1 MCGSLDYNTKL
12 KNSVY
17 WPLIRRFSE
26 VTIEN
31 LKEKILAIVVFGSVA
46 RGTTRKDSDIDILI
60 LLENKEKPAQK
71 KLLDINI
78 DSSNWPE
85 NQKLL
90 EEDIYTKIFA
100 IKNTER
106 ELRDNPLILL
116 DILDHGII
124 LYDPQG
130 KMKNLLS
137 DLDKKLKSLGA
148 KKIVFSDGKWCWDLK
163 PDWKPGE
170 IVEIKL

>member
-1 MCGSLDYNTKL
+1 MNRLLDYHTKL
-12 KNSVY
+12 KSSIY

-26 VTIEN
+26 TLIEG

-46 RGTTRKDSDIDILI
+46 RNTTRKDSDVDMLV
-60 LLENKEKPAQK
+60 LLEDKEKSILD

-78 DSSNWPE
+78 NIYNWQE
-85 NQKLL
+85 NQRLL
-90 EEDIYTKIFA
+90 EESISTKIFD
-100 IKNTER
+100 IKKTEI
-106 ELRDNPLILL
+106 ELRENPLILL
-116 DILDHGII
+116 DILDHGVI
-124 LYDPQG
+124 LYDPKN

-137 DLDKKLKSLGA
+137 DLDKKLKNLGA
-148 KKIVFSDGKWCWDLK
+148 KKIVFSDSKWCWDLK

>member
-1 MCGSLDYNTKL
+1 MKEYLDYNTKL
-12 KNSVY
+12 KNSLY
-17 WPLIRRFSE
+17 WPLIKRFSE
-26 VTIEN
+26 TTIER
-31 LKEKILAIVVFGSVA
+31 LKDKILAIVVFGSVA

-60 LLENKEKPAQK
+60 LLESKEKPVLG
-71 KLLDINI
+71 KLLKINI
-78 DSSNWPE
+78 DSYNWSE
-85 NQKLL
+85 NQRFL

-100 IKNTER
+100 IKETER

-116 DILDHGII
+116 DILDHGVI
-124 LYDPQG
+124 LYDPQD
-130 KMKNLLS
+130 KLENLLS

-170 IVEIKL
+170 VVEIKL

>member
-1 MCGSLDYNTKL
+1 MNTLLDYDTKL
-12 KNSVY
+12 KSSVY
-17 WPLIRRFSE
+17 WPLIKRFSE
-26 VTIEN
+26 TIIED
-31 LKEKILAIVVFGSVA
+31 LKEKISAIVVFGSVA

-60 LLENKEKPAQK
+60 LLESKEKPVLE
-71 KLLDINI
+71 KLLKINI
-78 DSSNWPE
+78 DSYNWSE
-85 NQKLL
+85 NQRLL

-100 IKNTER
+100 IKETER

-116 DILDHGII
+116 DILDHGVI
-124 LYDPQG
+124 LYDPQD
-130 KMKNLLS
+130 KLENLLS
-137 DLDKKLKSLGA
+137 DLDKKLKSLRA